1 MNLQI
6 FPLLSAKQS
15 QLATGLQ
22 PKGNKIPPLG
32 PEFQQTAVFFAKEA
46 STVPCALLSKL
57 NAPLQLRAET
67 QEPVEV
73 PKHVRFLRGA
83 FDPDIKKGVDG
94 QSEPKKR
101 RRKSAGDAS
110 NGDTLDEVW
119 TYKAIF
125 GLPWACEQFIKRA
138 CKAGHPAKS
147 NRAVPKDLQVVL
159 DKHMEWSEQ
168 TLVAYRM
175 DWCRRWLKRAVEL
188 EVDEKK
194 DLAKRPLT

>member
-1 MNLQI
+1 MLEMQVTEI
-6 FPLLSAKQS
+6 RWTRFGHTRQFLDCL
-15 QLATGLQ
+15 GL
-22 PKGNKIPPLG
+22 
-32 PEFQQTAVFFAKEA
+32 
-46 STVPCALLSKL
+46 
-57 NAPLQLRAET
+57 
-67 QEPVEV
+67 
-73 PKHVRFLRGA
+73 
-83 FDPDIKKGVDG
+83 
-94 QSEPKKR
+94 
-101 RRKSAGDAS
+101 AS
-110 NGDTLDEVW
+110 NSSS
-119 TYKAIF
+119 
-125 GLPWACEQFIKRA
+125 RA